1 MGGRRR
7 AYATPANAY
16 PAGSLAGAP
25 VRGCGSTSENL
36 VLPSVWTCQN
46 PTFHLVSKKL
56 ARADG
61 VVVSHDRTK
70 VVWCCVTKAQ
80 KSTTMA
86 AALSFPNSTPARAR
100 LVLEQ
105 VSMKSAFA
113 SQCWLPGRLPL
124 KRAMRAGAA
133 LPTRTRLISLQQLR
147 PLEPR
152 RKPEPLPYPAAAGT
166 HGPVP
171 CATRFAQ
178 QIGYRPCNL

>member
-1 MGGRRR
+1 MTDAERRPMQRMIAKGLDSHARGMGGRRR

-25 VRGCGSTSENL
+25 VRGCDSTSENL
-36 VLPSVWTCQN
+36 LLPSVWTCQN

-100 LVLEQ
+100 LVFEQ
-105 VSMKSAFA
+105 VSMKSV
-113 SQCWLPGRLPL
+113 
-124 KRAMRAGAA
+124 GATKLQQGFRKGGLLRRNESAKKHNYGGA
-133 LPTRTRLISLQQLR
+133 LSFKNSTRTRAQVWHS
-147 PLEPR
+147 R
-152 RKPEPLPYPAAAGT
+152 R
-166 HGPVP
+166 
-171 CATRFAQ
+171 
-178 QIGYRPCNL
+178 

>member
-1 MGGRRR
+1 MTDAERRPMYRMTAKGLVSFARGMGGSRR

-25 VRGCGSTSENL
+25 VRGCDSTSENL
-36 VLPSVWTCQN
+36 ILPSVWTCQN

-86 AALSFPNSTPARAR
+86 AALSFLNNTHARGCLLRDQYAR
-100 LVLEQ
+100 EFGWYSSHEISIRIAELVPRPIATE
-105 VSMKSAFA
+105 
-113 SQCWLPGRLPL
+113 
-124 KRAMRAGAA
+124 KRNACGCCVTVPVTLSFLSFYA
-133 LPTRTRLISLQQLR
+133 TRT
-147 PLEPR
+147 
-152 RKPEPLPYPAAAGT
+152 
-166 HGPVP
+166 
-171 CATRFAQ
+171 
-178 QIGYRPCNL
+178 N